1 MLTRGRS
8 VRRIR
13 VETPIALSSFRSS
26 QIRYRLQ
33 IHSFDLVSLTT
44 AATSCILIMARG
56 NRAGRGGKRGGDRGG
71 QRGRG
76 FSQNGRGGGR
86 GGFNPIDDLDFT
98 VYDFDESM

>member
-56 NRAGRGGKRGGDRGG
+56 NRAGRGRGGDRGG

-76 FSQNGRGGGR
+76 FSQNGRGRGR